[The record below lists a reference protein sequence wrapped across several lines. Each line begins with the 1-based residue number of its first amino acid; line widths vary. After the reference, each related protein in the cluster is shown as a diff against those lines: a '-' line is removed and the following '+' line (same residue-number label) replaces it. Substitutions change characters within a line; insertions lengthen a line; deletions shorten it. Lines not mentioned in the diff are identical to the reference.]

1 LKTEYEKAVAC
12 EMFDAYCKQIL
23 RNALADYLRKKNF
36 LNEHEIPT
44 ADMDLYIDTGNEIPE
59 RSWESVL
66 NIEFEGQS
74 YPLENESLHKAL
86 STLSERYIGV
96 LLLKY
101 WHRMNDSEIASHF
114 GIAER
119 TVRYW
124 RKSAIEEIKSW
135 YLVNHVKLDYPSS
148 QD

>member
-44 ADMDLYIDTGNEIPE
+44 ADMDLYIDTGNEIAE

-74 YPLENESLHKAL
+74 YPLENEALHKAL

>member
-1 LKTEYEKAVAC
+1 
-12 EMFDAYCKQIL
+12 
-23 RNALADYLRKKNF
+23 LRKKNF

-44 ADMDLYIDTGNEIPE
+44 ADMDLYIDTGNEITE

>member
-1 LKTEYEKAVAC
+1 MPSPRDNQEELRLKTEYEKAVAC

-44 ADMDLYIDTGNEIPE
+44 ADMDLYIDTGNEITE

-74 YPLENESLHKAL
+74 CCLMDKLIRGSP
-86 STLSERYIGV
+86 T
-96 LLLKY
+96 
-101 WHRMNDSEIASHF
+101 
-114 GIAER
+114 
-119 TVRYW
+119 
-124 RKSAIEEIKSW
+124 
-135 YLVNHVKLDYPSS
+135 LDYRRTERVLELL
-148 QD
+148 